1 MQKSV
6 RSPYPTIYDFI
17 FVVVF
22 FVCSGSHSY
31 SYLYGLLAK
40 RKEARK
46 QVSKASIISAGKL
59 REVLPGV
66 DE

>member
-1 MQKSV
+1 
-6 RSPYPTIYDFI
+6 
-17 FVVVF
+17 
-22 FVCSGSHSY
+22 
-31 SYLYGLLAK
+31 LYGLLAK